1 MQVCEA
7 QLGISGL
14 LALVDASLS
23 SMGRSATS
31 ATQKIGLRLK

>member
-23 SMGRSATS
+23 GMEAPRD
-31 ATQKIGLRLK
+31 